1 MSENPLS
8 EYFKKPGIYVKLP
21 SEGNYYDEDINLTS
35 TGEIE
40 ILPMSAKDEMQF
52 KSPDAL
58 LNGESL
64 VKVITSCIP
73 GIKNPREIPLPDLS
87 VILVGLRIATYG
99 SDMAVFATC
108 IKCENKDE
116 LTYDISRMLDNINL
130 ITTENTIS
138 IKDAIIYAKPYTLNL
153 HTRASISTFEQS
165 VLMTKIDL
173 SNQSEEE
180 SIKQLAEGY
189 AKITSLNFELLADSI
204 IKVVLPNDITVTD
217 REHIRDWIVNTD
229 KATYDIIQNFV
240 VNTLNE
246 EKVNNNFQH
255 TCSKCNAEF
264 SSDID
269 FDPTSFFG

>member
-1 MSENPLS
+1 
-8 EYFKKPGIYVKLP
+8 
-21 SEGNYYDEDINLTS
+21 
-35 TGEIE
+35 
-40 ILPMSAKDEMQF
+40 MSAKDEMQF

-99 SDMAVFATC
+99 NNMSVFATC
-108 IKCENKDE
+108 TNCENRDE
-116 LTYDISRMLDNINL
+116 VTYDISRMLDNINL

-153 HTRASISTFEQS
+153 HTRASISAFEQS
-165 VLMTKIDL
+165 VLMTKID
-173 SNQSEEE
+173 STNQSEEE

-204 IKVVLPNDITVTD
+204 IKVVLPNDITVTNK
-217 REHIRDWIVNTD
+217 EHIRDWIVNTD
-229 KATYDIIQNFV
+229 KATYDVIQNFV

-255 TCSKCNAEF
+255 TCSKCYAEF